1 MTVIQLTELVAV
13 HVQLVP
19 VITESALVLPIDDTE
34 TVVGVTVPVHCAS
47 AVRTPKMKTRATS
60 RPQLRS
66 VIVTCL

>member
-34 TVVGVTVPVHCAS
+34 TVVGVTVPVHCDAS
-47 AVRTPKMKTRATS
+47 LEQLFTS
-60 RPQLRS
+60 AFLQLMNS
-66 VIVTCL
+66 S